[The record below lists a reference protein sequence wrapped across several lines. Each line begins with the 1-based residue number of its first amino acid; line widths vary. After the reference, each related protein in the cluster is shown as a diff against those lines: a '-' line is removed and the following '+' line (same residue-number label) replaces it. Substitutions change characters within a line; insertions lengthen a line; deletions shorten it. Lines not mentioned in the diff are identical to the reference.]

1 MKMIVVLLVLFVT
14 TVEKGH
20 TQVSP
25 YLTTGISFSF
35 GRGGYVYIT
44 PKITYGVMTVPVMH
58 FINATISYSFG
69 WSRDPF
75 WSLYSEYGLAYVG
88 VGAGVSMM
96 KKGGIDLYSFRGNV
110 FIGAVPFLNY
120 TYHHKPE
127 FPDNMGMEFVLPL
140 RYNEDAFKL

>member
-1 MKMIVVLLVLFVT
+1 MKAVSSLLILLVLSA
-14 TVEKGH
+14 K
-20 TQVSP
+20 QVHSQPEP

-58 FINATISYSFG
+58 YMNATISYSFG

-88 VGAGVSMM
+88 VGAGVSLM

-110 FIGAVPFLNY
+110 FIGALPFLNY
-120 TYHHKPE
+120 TYHYKPE

-140 RYNEDAFKL
+140 RYDEDAFKL